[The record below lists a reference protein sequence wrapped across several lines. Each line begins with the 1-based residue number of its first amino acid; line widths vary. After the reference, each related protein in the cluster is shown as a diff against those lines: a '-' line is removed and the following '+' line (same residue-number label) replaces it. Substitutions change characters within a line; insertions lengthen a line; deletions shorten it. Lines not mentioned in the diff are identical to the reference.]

1 MQSPPPENRTDVKAS
16 RELSESLHANVN
28 RKLIGSFTGTE
39 KEELVK
45 ANSTEIP
52 ITTYTP
58 VNADKTKL
66 VIFFHGG
73 GWTVNS
79 RRTHQ
84 TMLNMIADA
93 TKSVWI
99 NVEYRLGPEYKF
111 PIWWNDVLEVT
122 KYIIENKQSYGCVD
136 VSAKVGVA
144 GESCGASMSAALCH
158 TIKDLDFQILIYGI
172 FDLHRTT
179 PSFKEFVQPMYF
191 LTPETLD
198 WLESSAFRDK
208 NDLNDSRVSVMLS
221 HSFDGLPPCLFIVAE
236 LDPLRDD
243 SYAYQKLLD
252 KAGVKTNLV
261 LVKGVLHGF
270 FSVPVYIVA
279 FHAIVSGHFQQ
290 RIDMSRNSKPVVN
303 NLTRVLIIGAGLS
316 GLEAARILE
325 QKRIPY
331 VLLEARNRSGGR
343 VWSYRSRSGHMLDMG
358 ATWIHGIHGSIPSG
372 LLTNPLWD
380 LAREAKLPTRATQLD
395 DVLQIFPAND
405 NVSDVHQWFNDYI
418 DFVREQTRGNST
430 NRSLGHYANVFVKKM
445 NLNRKE
451 QYAFYSYLNHV
462 VENTEGAELNEIGAK
477 SFLDLTSVYYGDELI
492 FRDNGFMSLT
502 NYLLKKISNIR
513 FNQIVSKVIF
523 HDQSVEVRTNTGQ
536 IYHAEYVLLT
546 VPLGVLKRK
555 LIEFSPPLPKWKTD
569 AIDRIGFNIFEKVFL
584 VWNSAWWNSSQFY
597 FTRISSTPTRM
608 NYWVNENKWN
618 DKPALICFFSGNTTP
633 QYLSVQNRSILV
645 KELLETLQGMFPGST
660 IPQPTEVHVTNWYN
674 DPFTYGSYSYISTQ
688 QTYDDPISLSEPV
701 HNRLLFAGEATNI
714 DTYGYAHGA
723 LSSAR
728 REVARLLYIYNLFS
742 MRNQ

>member
-1 MQSPPPENRTDVKAS
+1 MN
-16 RELSESLHANVN
+16 
-28 RKLIGSFTGTE
+28 F
-39 KEELVK
+39 
-45 ANSTEIP
+45 
-52 ITTYTP
+52 
-58 VNADKTKL
+58 
-66 VIFFHGG
+66 
-73 GWTVNS
+73 
-79 RRTHQ
+79 
-84 TMLNMIADA
+84 
-93 TKSVWI
+93 
-99 NVEYRLGPEYKF
+99 
-111 PIWWNDVLEVT
+111 
-122 KYIIENKQSYGCVD
+122 YII
-136 VSAKVGVA
+136 
-144 GESCGASMSAALCH
+144 
-158 TIKDLDFQILIYGI
+158 
-172 FDLHRTT
+172 
-179 PSFKEFVQPMYF
+179 
-191 LTPETLD
+191 
-198 WLESSAFRDK
+198 
-208 NDLNDSRVSVMLS
+208 
-221 HSFDGLPPCLFIVAE
+221 
-236 LDPLRDD
+236 
-243 SYAYQKLLD
+243 
-252 KAGVKTNLV
+252 
-261 LVKGVLHGF
+261 
-270 FSVPVYIVA
+270 YIVA
-279 FHAIVSGHFQQ
+279 FHVVDSGHFQQ
-290 RIDMSRNSKPVVN
+290 RIDMPRKTTPIVN
-303 NLTRVLIIGAGLS
+303 NVINRVLIIGAGLS

-343 VWSYRSRSGHMLDMG
+343 VWSYRSQSGHMLDMG

-380 LAREAKLPTRATQLD
+380 LAREAKLPTRANLMMFFKYFLRMTMYPMFINGLMII
-395 DVLQIFPAND
+395 LIF
-405 NVSDVHQWFNDYI
+405 
-418 DFVREQTRGNST
+418 
-430 NRSLGHYANVFVKKM
+430 
-445 NLNRKE
+445 
-451 QYAFYSYLNHV
+451 YLNHV

-477 SFLDLTSVYYGDELI
+477 SFLDLTSVYYGDEMI

-513 FNQIVSKVIF
+513 FNQIVSKIIF

-536 IYHAEYVLLT
+536 AYHAEYVLLT

-555 LIEFSPPLPKWKTD
+555 LIEFSPPLPKRKTD

-633 QYLSVQNRSILV
+633 QYLSIQNRSILV
-645 KELLETLQGMFPGST
+645 KELLETLQEMFPGST

-688 QTYDDPISLSEPV
+688 QTYDDPISLPEPV

-742 MRNQ
+742 KKNQ